1 MGFSTDAIHAG
12 QKPDPSTGAV
22 TLPIYQTS
30 TYVQPE
36 LGKPIDGHDYARVKN
51 PTRTAVEA
59 NIAAL
64 EQGKYGIA
72 FSSGM
77 ATVTALTGFLKAG
90 DHVIVGNNTY
100 GGVYRYFELMIRD
113 FDVDFSWIDTSNVK
127 NLKSEIRDNTRM
139 LYIETPTN
147 PMLTLTDIK
156 ATSEIS
162 KENDIIFV
170 VDNTFMSPYFQ
181 RPLTLGADIV
191 SHSTTKYLA
200 GHSDLI
206 NGILVTND
214 EKLNERLKFVQ
225 KTAGSIPSPFDCWL
239 LLRSTKTLSLRMRQ
253 HDANARAIAK
263 WLEEKNDIASVHYPG
278 LESHPQ
284 HELAKRQQ
292 LDPDGNPGFSGMISL
307 DVGSFEKAK
316 KVLDNV
322 KIFSLAESLGG
333 VESLIGHPAT
343 QTHASVPKE
352 EREKLGI
359 TDGLIRLSVGVE
371 DVEDLIADL
380 DRAMN

>member
-12 QKPDPSTGAV
+12 QKPDPSTGAI

-113 FDVDFSWIDTSNVK
+113 FDVDFSWIDTSDVE

-147 PMLTLTDIK
+147 PMLTLTDVE
-156 ATSEIS
+156 ATSEIC

-253 HDANARAIAK
+253 HDANARAIAA

-292 LDPDGNPGFSGMISL
+292 LDPNGNPGFSGMISL

-380 DRAMN
+380 DRAMS

>member
-36 LGKPIDGHDYARVKN
+36 LGNPIDGHDYARAKN

-113 FDVDFSWIDTSNVK
+113 FDVDFSWIDTSDVE
-127 NLKSEIRDNTRM
+127 NLKSEIRDNTKM
-139 LYIETPTN
+139 LYVESPTN
-147 PMLTLTDIK
+147 PMLTLTDIQ
-156 ATSEIS
+156 ATSEIC
-162 KENDIIFV
+162 KQNDIIFV

-253 HDANARAIAK
+253 HDENARTIAE
-263 WLEEKNDIASVHYPG
+263 WLEERADIVSVNYPG

-292 LDPDGNPGFSGMISL
+292 LDPDGNPGFSGMISF

-333 VESLIGHPAT
+333 VESLIGHPAI

-359 TDGLIRLSVGVE
+359 TESLIRLSAGVE
-371 DVEDLIADL
+371 DVDDLIADL
-380 DRAMN
+380 DQAMS

>member
-36 LGKPIDGHDYARVKN
+36 LGKPIDGHDYARAKN

-113 FDVDFSWIDTSNVK
+113 FDVDFSWIDTSDVENI
-127 NLKSEIRDNTRM
+127 KSEIRDNTKM
-139 LYIETPTN
+139 LYVESPTN
-147 PMLTLTDIK
+147 PMLTLTDIQ
-156 ATSEIS
+156 ATSEIC
-162 KENDIIFV
+162 KQNDIIFV

-214 EKLNERLKFVQ
+214 EELNERLKFVQ

-253 HDANARAIAK
+253 HDENARTIAK
-263 WLEEKNDIASVHYPG
+263 WFEERADIVSVNYPG

-292 LDPDGNPGFSGMISL
+292 LDPYGNPGFSGMIAL
-307 DVGSFEKAK
+307 DLGSFEKAK

-322 KIFSLAESLGG
+322 KVFSLAESLGG

-359 TDGLIRLSVGVE
+359 TDGLIRLSAGVE
-371 DVEDLIADL
+371 DVDDIIADL
-380 DRAMN
+380 NQAMS